1 MGVLGFAEA
10 LDELD
15 GSGAIDICAT
25 VSKAQAQVLR
35 KNYTW
40 GPIRAMCLFRRFLVR
55 EEDNVD
61 FALHQCF
68 GLEGSLVRLYGC
80 VEVYLLVVP
89 VYLVDQ

>member
-15 GSGAIDICAT
+15 GSGAIDI
-25 VSKAQAQVLR
+25 
-35 KNYTW
+35 W